1 MSQRDLWSRGA
12 AALLRECYPATG
24 GVLCPPLGLCGQT
37 WRCTSTKLSNMGRHS
52 QQPWMLVDL
61 WSKSITISCSHRSK
75 RQPGSHI
82 LSTSTWQI
90 HSQSM
95 PMWSTILLPI
105 SKRLPFTAP
114 LNHLNLLTAICWTSE
129 RPSDEI
135 DGKCQNLLLMKDRYC
150 CARVGDTT
158 RQAERQRLTQLSKW
172 LFVAPCVLCLRE
184 IINCIIRTPVIHTLF
199 VPATVQPGCKKR
211 NICSTQ
217 KRSARVRYIF
227 WLMEIEKKKSQENII
242 FKPGSPQQ
250 YINVS
255 FYTFFCAQ
263 QYSTVNS
270 GPLLLLYWHN
280 SSHLYIYTYSW
291 WEINSAQ
298 HVY

>member
-1 MSQRDLWSRGA
+1 MSNLYQGRCSSPLHIYYLSSTGHDHKKKNHSKKKIKKNCDISNLCIELVVKEMSQRDLWSRGA

-105 SKRLPFTAP
+105 SKRLSSLHSSLESSKST
-114 LNHLNLLTAICWTSE
+114 HSNLLDFRETQWWNWWKVPEPIVDE
-129 RPSDEI
+129 R
-135 DGKCQNLLLMKDRYC
+135 
-150 CARVGDTT
+150 
-158 RQAERQRLTQLSKW
+158 
-172 LFVAPCVLCLRE
+172 
-184 IINCIIRTPVIHTLF
+184 
-199 VPATVQPGCKKR
+199 
-211 NICSTQ
+211 
-217 KRSARVRYIF
+217 
-227 WLMEIEKKKSQENII
+227 
-242 FKPGSPQQ
+242 
-250 YINVS
+250 
-255 FYTFFCAQ
+255 
-263 QYSTVNS
+263 
-270 GPLLLLYWHN
+270 
-280 SSHLYIYTYSW
+280 
-291 WEINSAQ
+291 
-298 HVY
+298 